1 MSYLN
6 RHGEIF
12 GIELSQK
19 SSNMKIFASVF
30 ALATT
35 VTANN
40 DTVQLSVR
48 KNQDGVF
55 VVVIPF
61 LRIPNDLKFSV
72 SIFHRINKK

>member
-1 MSYLN
+1 
-6 RHGEIF
+6 
-12 GIELSQK
+12 
-19 SSNMKIFASVF
+19 MKIFASVF